1 MKLNPYGGC
10 SSDVW
15 KSTAGKVS
23 NAVAKKLAEE
33 EFEKFRVVQDR
44 EFESD
49 FEEGDGK

>member
-1 MKLNPYGGC
+1 MTN
-10 SSDVW
+10 
-15 KSTAGKVS
+15 AGQVS

-49 FEEGDGK
+49 FDREVKRVMGSKGRKVKDEK